1 MRGEFETARELL
13 VHSNAILAE
22 LGRDMQSAVSH
33 PEAFVALNC
42 GDAGGAE
49 ATLRAGY
56 ERLLEMGERA
66 LLSSTA
72 AMLARALYEQD
83 RLDEAWAFTEVAEET
98 AAADDLS
105 AQLTWR
111 SERARLLARRGAFAD
126 AKRIAA
132 EAVRIAA
139 RTDWLAEHGDALL
152 AQAEVLQRAEGPAAA
167 AAALREAIGLYER
180 KQNQIGVRRARAMQV
195 MDVPA

>member
-1 MRGEFETARELL
+1 
-13 VHSNAILAE
+13 
-22 LGRDMQSAVSH
+22 
-33 PEAFVALNC
+33 
-42 GDAGGAE
+42 
-49 ATLRAGY
+49 
-56 ERLLEMGERA
+56 MGERA

-72 AMLARALYEQD
+72 AMLAHALYEQD

-105 AQLTWR
+105 AQVTWR

-152 AQAEVLQRAEGPAAA
+152 AQAEVLQRADEPAAA
-167 AAALREAIGLYER
+167 AAALREAVGLYER
-180 KQNQIGVRRARAMQV
+180 KGNQIGVRRASAMQV